1 MGAAGRC
8 GGPCGLCAGVAGT
21 SVLNDQ
27 LGKTATVV
35 KTREVTRVLID
46 SDVLIWLTRGNASA
60 VDVVQNTPDWVI
72 SAVSYMEL
80 AQGCRNKTELKA
92 MQKAFKSGE
101 NDAQPDILPITQT
114 ISNLACSLV
123 EKYALSHSVHMADA
137 LIAATAMTYSLPLIT
152 ANNKHF
158 SAIDG
163 LKIQVF
169 KP

>member
-1 MGAAGRC
+1 M
-8 GGPCGLCAGVAGT
+8 T
-21 SVLNDQ
+21 SSV
-27 LGKTATVV
+27 KTATVAS
-35 KTREVTRVLID
+35 RVLID

-60 VDVVQNTPDWVI
+60 VAVVQNTPDWVI

-92 MQKAFKSGE
+92 MQKAFKSSE
-101 NDAQPDILPITQT
+101 NDVLPITLS
-114 ISNLACSLV
+114 ISNLACTLV

-137 LIAATAMTYSLPLIT
+137 LIAATAITHSLPLMT
-152 ANNKHF
+152 ANSKHF

-163 LKIQVF
+163 LRIQVF

>member
-1 MGAAGRC
+1 MASPAK
-8 GGPCGLCAGVAGT
+8 ATTVA
-21 SVLNDQ
+21 S
-27 LGKTATVV
+27 
-35 KTREVTRVLID
+35 RVLID
-46 SDVLIWLTRGNASA
+46 SDVLIWLTRGNSNALT
-60 VDVVQNTPDWVI
+60 VVQNTPDWVI

-92 MQKAFKSGE
+92 IQKAFKSSG
-101 NDAQPDILPITQT
+101 NAAQPDILPITQT
-114 ISNLACSLV
+114 ISNLACNLV
-123 EKYALSHSVHMADA
+123 EKYALSHNVHLADA
-137 LIAATAMTYSLPLIT
+137 LIAATAMTHSLTLLT

>member
-1 MGAAGRC
+1 MA
-8 GGPCGLCAGVAGT
+8 
-21 SVLNDQ
+21 
-27 LGKTATVV
+27 
-35 KTREVTRVLID
+35 
-46 SDVLIWLTRGNASA
+46 
-60 VDVVQNTPDWVI
+60 VVQNTPDWVI

-92 MQKAFKSGE
+92 MQKAFKSSE

-114 ISNLACSLV
+114 ISNLASTLV
-123 EKYALSHSVHMADA
+123 EKYALSHSFHIADA
-137 LIAATAMTYSLPLIT
+137 LIAATAMTHSLPLIT
-152 ANNKHF
+152 SNNKHF